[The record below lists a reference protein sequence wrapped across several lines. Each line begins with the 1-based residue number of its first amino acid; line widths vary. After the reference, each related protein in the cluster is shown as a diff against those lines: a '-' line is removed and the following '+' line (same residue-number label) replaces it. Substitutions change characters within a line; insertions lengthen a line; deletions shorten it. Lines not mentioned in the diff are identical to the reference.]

1 MNLVSEAV
9 KLAENEWRNWN
20 CIQEKIK
27 QIDVEED
34 SYQEGLF
41 QSLCLQGESHLM
53 NNTIWQEI
61 LQVLP
66 KQMKGKTLQVI
77 YSSFKD
83 GYWVKQLISL
93 AGNSAP
99 TFLLLELENKDKIG
113 VYREDK
119 WINNTGAYGSINT
132 YLLLFQNN
140 QVFYWKGQQV
150 DGFQHVIYIRSSD
163 DAILIGAGG
172 KKGIALHISQ
182 DLLQGYSEESD
193 VFQSPAL
200 QSSPFFTIQNI
211 ELYSII

>member
-9 KLAENEWRNWN
+9 KIAENEWKNWN
-20 CIQEKIK
+20 SIQETIK
-27 QIDVEED
+27 QISIEED
-34 SYQEGLF
+34 HYQEELF
-41 QSLCLQGESHLM
+41 QSLCIQGESHLM
-53 NNTIWQEI
+53 NNTIWQGV
-61 LQVLP
+61 LQVLS
-66 KQMKGKTLQVI
+66 KQMKGKTLQVL
-77 YSSFKD
+77 YSSLKD

-93 AGNSAP
+93 AGNSKP

-113 VYREDK
+113 VYREDA
-119 WINNTGAYGSINT
+119 WINDKGGYGSINT

-140 QVFYWKGQQV
+140 QVLYWKGQQV